1 MEEAFTLLRLTAF
14 FHGIFFRSGPFC
26 ADNRV
31 RKILCWNAAF
41 FFVFP
46 FLFFPWGLSGKTEAI
61 WEGVF
66 ILLYITVGVLRL
78 IHLFFERQ

>member
-14 FHGIFFRSGPFC
+14 FHGIFFDLVLFVLIIACGRFFAGMP
-26 ADNRV
+26 
-31 RKILCWNAAF
+31 L